1 MLMIYY
7 NMESELTWNIIDKYF
22 NDNPNSFV
30 AHHLDSYN
38 DFFNVGLKQIL
49 KEKNPIKILK
59 QQDPDTKEF
68 GLQCELYLGGRN
80 GDKIYYGKPI
90 IYDDRN
96 IHYMYPNEARL
107 RNMTYGFSIHFDVDV
122 DFSIRNEEGKQEKHT
137 ITLEKI
143 YLGRFPI
150 MLQSNFCILEG
161 LAPKVRFEMGEC
173 NNDPGGYFIID
184 GKEKVIVCQEKF
196 GDNMLYVRDKVNDM
210 YSHSADIRSVS
221 EDASKPIRTTSVKDS
236 YS

>member
-7 NMESELTWNIIDKYF
+7 NMESELIWNIIDKYF

-38 DFFNVGLKQIL
+38 DFFNIGLKQIL

-68 GLQCELYLGGRN
+68 GLRCELYLGGRN

-90 IYDDRN
+90 IYDDNN

-107 RNMTYGFSIHFDVDV
+107 RNMTYGFSIHYDVDV
-122 DFSIRNEEGKQEKHT
+122 DFSIRNDEGEEEKHS

-143 YLGRFPI
+143 YLWKI
-150 MLQSNFCILEG
+150 SNYASIKFL
-161 LAPKVRFEMGEC
+161 
-173 NNDPGGYFIID
+173 YFRGI
-184 GKEKVIVCQEKF
+184 
-196 GDNMLYVRDKVNDM
+196 
-210 YSHSADIRSVS
+210 SST
-221 EDASKPIRTTSVKDS
+221 SKI
-236 YS
+236 